1 MNLRHTAYQ
10 PGAVSIASLRLGAG
24 SFLLPEMD
32 RHRILVHASAATR
45 SYCGQVGKYFVRRA
59 GDIDLLAAG
68 ESGGFEA
75 ESAFD
80 TIVVSFPETF
90 VQDVTGGLG
99 ARGSRRIQT
108 RHLLRDERIEH
119 LTRAIQADYEVGSP
133 SGSLYADSI
142 GIAITA
148 RLLGLDDAAPVREIR
163 LSDAQLKRVL
173 DFIEAH
179 IETSLALETLSR
191 VAAVSNSHLRTW
203 FKAATGLTVHRYV
216 LRRRIERARELLVS
230 TDLAISEIAH
240 RTGFAHQSH
249 LARWMRRE
257 IGQTPFELRRNSAI

>member
-1 MNLRHTAYQ
+1 MNPQYTAYQ

-45 SYCGQVGKYFVRRA
+45 SYCGEVGKHFVRRA

-68 ESGGFEA
+68 EAGGFEA

-80 TIVVSFPETF
+80 TIVVSFPETLLR
-90 VQDVTGGLG
+90 DVTGSSDAKGP
-99 ARGSRRIQT
+99 RQIET
-108 RHLLRDERIEH
+108 RHLLRDEQIEH
-119 LTRAIQADYEVGSP
+119 LTRAIQADYEAGSP

-142 GIAITA
+142 GIAIAA
-148 RLLGLDDAAPVREIR
+148 RLLGLDSSAPAREVR
-163 LSDAQLKRVL
+163 LSDAQLKRVM

-179 IETSLALETLSR
+179 IETNLALETLSR

-216 LRRRIERARELLVS
+216 LRRRIERARALLVS
-230 TDLAISEIAH
+230 TDLGIGEVAH

-257 IGQTPFELRRNSAI
+257 IGQTPFELRRKSRI